1 MDGNRPPA
9 ERKTPAPR
17 FKPIV
22 DLVRILIRS
31 LGMKKK
37 SKAKSPSKTKSRRL
51 KVKMPPVPRSDELPV
66 TQAMLFIVRDELKAG
81 QRSLG
86 RRIDSL
92 DSKIDSLGLRVD
104 SLELRIDSLEARIDG
119 LEAKMDSKFE
129 AMSAQLHQM
138 MLLIEEQNHR
148 NTIVL
153 DGLRSLFERQDRVET
168 RLREID
174 KF

>member
-1 MDGNRPPA
+1 
-9 ERKTPAPR
+9 
-17 FKPIV
+17 
-22 DLVRILIRS
+22 
-31 LGMKKK
+31 MKKK
-37 SKAKSPSKTKSRRL
+37 SKAKSPAKTKSRRL
-51 KVKMPPVPRSDELPV
+51 KVKMPPVSRSDELPV
-66 TQAMLFIVRDELKAG
+66 TQAMLFLVRDELKAG

-92 DSKIDSLGLRVD
+92 
-104 SLELRIDSLEARIDG
+104 EARIDS

-129 AMSAQLHQM
+129 AMSGQLHQM
-138 MLLIEEQNHR
+138 TLLIEEQNHR

>member
-1 MDGNRPPA
+1 
-9 ERKTPAPR
+9 
-17 FKPIV
+17 
-22 DLVRILIRS
+22 
-31 LGMKKK
+31 MKKK
-37 SKAKSPSKTKSRRL
+37 TKAKSPAKTKSRRL

-66 TQAMLFIVRDELKAG
+66 TQAMLFLVRDELKAG

-92 DSKIDSLGLRVD
+92 ES
-104 SLELRIDSLEARIDG
+104 RIDSLEARIDSLEARIDS

-129 AMSAQLHQM
+129 AMSGQLHQM
-138 MLLIEEQNHR
+138 TLLIEEQNHR